1 MCSSSFHPAP
11 TILLYLELRAR
22 NSQQILGPIKKV
34 CKGAGWRWG
43 SPDSQFIWMTQGGE
57 RWVRWKSSH
66 SSALKLRRQW
76 TLFKV
81 FLPTILIENCRECDG
96 KGSANRFEPPAWYW
110 RTISKGEGSFHRILL
125 FHFWITFSFSYFL
138 VNFVQAINISITII
152 PSSPPL
158 ISLPLSTWSKVAR
171 CQDDAEGRSFVLTG
185 FKRFFLFCFLS
196 FCLQIQIIV
205 GPSMDLKTISLLK
218 QMFTLLS

>member
-1 MCSSSFHPAP
+1 M
-11 TILLYLELRAR
+11 
-22 NSQQILGPIKKV
+22 
-34 CKGAGWRWG
+34 
-43 SPDSQFIWMTQGGE
+43 
-57 RWVRWKSSH
+57 
-66 SSALKLRRQW
+66 
-76 TLFKV
+76 
-81 FLPTILIENCRECDG
+81 ENCRECDG

-125 FHFWITFSFSYFL
+125 FHFWIAFSFSYFL

-171 CQDDAEGRSFVLTG
+171 CEDDAGGRSFVPSG

-205 GPSMDLKTISLLK
+205 GPSTDLKTISLKANVHTLVVKKTDLMSISKLK
-218 QMFTLLS
+218 SLVSKSYRQFPPNVILRCQL

>member
-1 MCSSSFHPAP
+1 M
-11 TILLYLELRAR
+11 
-22 NSQQILGPIKKV
+22 
-34 CKGAGWRWG
+34 
-43 SPDSQFIWMTQGGE
+43 
-57 RWVRWKSSH
+57 
-66 SSALKLRRQW
+66 
-76 TLFKV
+76 
-81 FLPTILIENCRECDG
+81 ENCRECDG

-125 FHFWITFSFSYFL
+125 FHFWIAFSFSYFL

-171 CQDDAEGRSFVLTG
+171 CEDDAGGRSFVPG

-205 GPSMDLKTISLLK
+205 GPSTDLKTISLKANVHTLVVKKTDLMSISKLK
-218 QMFTLLS
+218 SLVSKSYRQFPPNVILRCQL

>member
-110 RTISKGEGSFHRILL
+110 RTISKGEGSFHRTQL
-125 FHFWITFSFSYFL
+125 FHFWSVF
-138 VNFVQAINISITII
+138 
-152 PSSPPL
+152 
-158 ISLPLSTWSKVAR
+158 
-171 CQDDAEGRSFVLTG
+171 
-185 FKRFFLFCFLS
+185 FFLLLLREFCASYKHLNHHN
-196 FCLQIQIIV
+196 
-205 GPSMDLKTISLLK
+205 SLLTPFNFPPTVNLIK
-218 QMFTLLS
+218 GCQMPGWCRRAFFCPGWI